1 MERQRL
7 DLVSDVQT
15 ALHAAAY
22 RGNLEGIECLR
33 KHGADTSIR
42 DGLGQTPTDIAIRKG
57 HTKAADM
64 ISVY

>member
-7 DLVSDVQT
+7 DPVSDVQT

-22 RGNLEGIECLR
+22 RGHLEGIECLR
-33 KHGADTSIR
+33 KHGADASIR
-42 DGLGQTPTDIAIRKG
+42 DGWGQTPTDIAIRTG
-57 HTKAADM
+57 HTKATEM